1 MRDNARPCPV
11 RGTSILSLHRAMSCF
26 HDTSR
31 WYRSYRE
38 GILESPSIVGGK
50 LPSFA
55 GGVTTARRCCL
66 RRPRPFRDKV
76 IYPHDSLRKGRD
88 GNRAASCEAQGGIP
102 PNIMPGW
109 ADVSVTLSTCF
120 HVVFFLYR
128 EGIVGVALSIYREKN
143 HRTRDY
149 SRVSIRLERRPCRSF
164 RNGRDSDHGFA
175 SVKRSIGRRACHHAI
190 FSIQA
195 GR

>member
-1 MRDNARPCPV
+1 LRDNARPCPV

-26 HDTSR
+26 HATSR

-38 GILESPSIVGGK
+38 GILESPSIVVEKAIVRRWCGHRTSMS
-50 LPSFA
+50 PSSSPPLSGRVDIPAFFLSEA
-55 GGVTTARRCCL
+55 SGWQPCCFL
-66 RRPRPFRDKV
+66 R
-76 IYPHDSLRKGRD
+76 SAGRD
-88 GNRAASCEAQGGIP
+88 T
-102 PNIMPGW
+102 PNITPGW
-109 ADVSVTLSTCF
+109 GRCFCNPF
-120 HVVFFLYR
+120 HVFPRGFFLYR

-149 SRVSIRLERRPCRSF
+149 SRVAIRPERRPCRSF
-164 RNGRDSDHGFA
+164 RNGRDDDHGFS
-175 SVKRSIGRRACHHAI
+175 SVKRSIGRRACHHAF